1 MLLAIDIGNSHTVIG
16 VYDGDRLATEWRIT
30 TLDLRT
36 EDEVG
41 LHTRSFLR
49 DRGID
54 PVRITRIGIASVV
67 PSMTE
72 AYERMARSAFSRE
85 PVIVHGL
92 MDLGFRILYEDP
104 LAVGA
109 DRLCNAIAGFSKY
122 GGPLIIVDFGTAT
135 TYDVVAKNGDYL
147 GGVIAPG
154 VETSAADLHRRA
166 AKLPRVELR
175 LPPTLVGRNTVTSM
189 QSGILYGAID
199 AMEGM
204 VRRLKEAV
212 TKDQGSAP
220 TVIGTGGFSSFIGQ
234 HSTDLDHLE
243 PSLVLEGIR
252 LLCDRIQPV
261 SR

>member
-1 MLLAIDIGNSHTVIG
+1 MLLAIDIGNSHTVLG
-16 VYDGDRLATEWRIT
+16 VYDGDRLATEWRVT
-30 TLDLRT
+30 TFDLRT

-41 LHTRSFLR
+41 LQTKTFLR
-49 DRGID
+49 DRGLD
-54 PVRITRIGIASVV
+54 PARIARIGISSVV
-67 PSMTE
+67 PPATE
-72 AYERMARSAFSRE
+72 AYVRMARSAFSRE
-85 PVIVHGL
+85 PLVVSGL
-92 MDLGFRILYEDP
+92 MDLGFRILYENP

-109 DRLCNAIAGFSKY
+109 DRLCNAIAGFAKY

-175 LPPTLVGRNTVTSM
+175 LPSTLVGRDTVSSM

-199 AMEGM
+199 ATEGM
-204 VRRLKEAV
+204 VQRLKDALV
-212 TKDQGSAP
+212 NDQGSVP
-220 TVIGTGGFSSFIGQ
+220 KVIGTGGFSSFIRQ
-234 HSTDLDHLE
+234 HSAAIDHLE

-252 LLCDRIQPV
+252 LVCDRVQPV
-261 SR
+261 HR

>member
-1 MLLAIDIGNSHTVIG
+1 MLLAIDIGNSHTVLG
-16 VYDGDRLATEWRIT
+16 VYDGERLATEWRVT

-41 LHTRSFLR
+41 LQTRTFLR
-49 DRGID
+49 DRGIE
-54 PVRITRIGIASVV
+54 PARITRIGISSVV
-67 PSMTE
+67 PPMTE

-85 PVIVHGL
+85 PVVVSGL
-92 MDLGFRILYEDP
+92 MDLGFHILYENP

-109 DRLCNAIAGFSKY
+109 DRLCNAIAGFAKY

-175 LPPTLVGRNTVTSM
+175 LPSTLVGRDTVSSM
-189 QSGILYGAID
+189 QSGILHGAID
-199 AMEGM
+199 STEGM
-204 VRRLKEAV
+204 VRRIKEAV
-212 TKDQGSAP
+212 AHDQGSVP
-220 TVIGTGGFSSFIGQ
+220 KVIGTGGFSSFIRQ
-234 HSTDLDHLE
+234 HSAAIDHLE
-243 PSLVLEGIR
+243 LSLVLEGIR
-252 LLCDRIQPV
+252 LICDRVQPV
-261 SR
+261 QR